1 MYIHGVAKSQTKLRN
16 SHWTNWTEYKKKTTQ
31 GRRKV
36 NNNQIGKGSENLKN
50 YSTSEFPCP
59 FLFLNSTAQ
68 LWPNSQNSTAETHT
82 KNAERNFL
90 ILATGL
96 GKRKSQSKPKS
107 TRYIFPFL
115 PFSTEFH
122 GKGAPGS
129 PRMWGYTKQ
138 EKTGKRPS
146 ILHMNKYK
154 SYAESFSP
162 VPSPYSVCL
171 LSKFACVEQIHRQTA
186 KALSLNYNIRNCPS
200 PMTKGG
206 VVPKST
212 ANAENSNDSGT
223 TTHRR
228 RNQT

>member
-1 MYIHGVAKSQTKLRN
+1 MLREISLFWPQDWGRERAKASQRVQGTFFPFFLSPQNFMGKGLLEAQECGDTPN
-16 SHWTNWTEYKKKTTQ
+16 KKKL
-31 GRRKV
+31 
-36 NNNQIGKGSENLKN
+36 S
-50 YSTSEFPCP
+50 
-59 FLFLNSTAQ
+59 
-68 LWPNSQNSTAETHT
+68 
-82 KNAERNFL
+82 
-90 ILATGL
+90 
-96 GKRKSQSKPKS
+96 
-107 TRYIFPFL
+107 
-115 PFSTEFH
+115 
-122 GKGAPGS
+122 
-129 PRMWGYTKQ
+129 
-138 EKTGKRPS
+138 RPS

-171 LSKFACVEQIHRQTA
+171 LSKFACVEQIQRQTA